1 MKQEPLTSWRGQEP
15 AETPVLEVRDLKVHF
30 PVTRGAILR
39 TTVGQVKAVD
49 DVSFTIAKGEV
60 LGLVGESGCGK
71 TTVARTILKLVK
83 PSSGQILFDGT
94 DIWTLKGAAEKGF
107 RRRVQAIF
115 QDPFSSLNPRM
126 SVREIVGE
134 PFVIHEPDMDRDAM
148 DRRVRE
154 LLELCGLPGR
164 IGERY
169 PHEMSGGQR
178 QRVGIARA
186 LALNPDFIV
195 CDEAV
200 SALDV
205 SIQAQIINLLQ
216 DLKDELGLT
225 YLFIGHDLSVVKHLC
240 DRVAV
245 MYLGKIAEAGDSE
258 TLFAEPLHP
267 YTNALM
273 EAIPV
278 PDPKTEAARPHQVLA
293 GEIPSPLD
301 PPSGCVFHTRCPIAI
316 PQCQEDAPRLE
327 EARPGHWA
335 ACPVVTSGRTNPHD
349 LHLAAPSP
357 PQVSP
362 ANTAAGPTGR

>member
-1 MKQEPLTSWRGQEP
+1 MQQDRPSSWDNPGAP
-15 AETPVLEVRDLKVHF
+15 AKPILQVRRLKVHF

-39 TTVGQVKAVD
+39 TTIGQVKAVD
-49 DVSFTIAKGEV
+49 DVSFSIAKGEV

-83 PSSGQILFDGT
+83 PTAGQVLFDGR
-94 DIWTLKGAAEKGF
+94 DIWALEKDEHLRY

-115 QDPFSSLNPRM
+115 QDPYSSLNPRM
-126 SVREIVGE
+126 SVRDIVGE
-134 PFVIHEPDMDRDAM
+134 PLVIHESGLGGGEIE
-148 DRRVRE
+148 RRVRE

-164 IGERY
+164 IAERY

-186 LALNPDFIV
+186 LALRPDLIV

-225 YLFIGHDLSVVKHLC
+225 YLFIGHDLSVVRHLC

-245 MYLGKIAEAGDSE
+245 MYLGRIAETGPSDI
-258 TLFAEPLHP
+258 LFAEPMHP
-267 YTNALM
+267 YTLALM
-273 EAIPV
+273 DAIPL
-278 PDPKTEAARPHQVLA
+278 PDPKVEAIRPHKVIS
-293 GEIPSPLD
+293 GEIPSAMS
-301 PPSGCVFHTRCPIAI
+301 PPAGCVFHPRCPMAV
-316 PQCQEDAPRLE
+316 PSCRSDVPALE
-327 EARPGHWA
+327 QLRPEHWV
-335 ACPVVTSGRTNPHD
+335 ACPVAGTELV
-349 LHLAAPSP
+349 AARGSFAAESARP
-357 PQVSP
+357 PL
-362 ANTAAGPTGR
+362 